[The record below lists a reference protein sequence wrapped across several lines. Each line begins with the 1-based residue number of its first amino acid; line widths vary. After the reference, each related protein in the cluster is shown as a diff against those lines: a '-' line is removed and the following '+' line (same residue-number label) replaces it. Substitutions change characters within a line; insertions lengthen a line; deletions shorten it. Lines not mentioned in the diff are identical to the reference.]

1 LPRRNQEEGV
11 AIELSNW
18 ISFRDED
25 LRRRY
30 SRARI
35 PMNTL
40 IESFLDEKLDLKA
53 DLQDLMRD
61 KDLFVNY
68 RLTLDQAKF
77 FFQKFIPS
85 VIQHTKKVDRKL
97 VTDHYDRG
105 NDFFEA
111 FLGPVMVY
119 TSAIFKGRE
128 DTVEA
133 AQLQKL
139 DYVAEKLQLKPN
151 ERLLDVGCGWGTL
164 VAHMAE
170 RYGVDATGVTIAKN
184 QADFGT
190 KRIADKKLS
199 SRARILAIDYR
210 DIPPGTYDKISV
222 LEMAEHVGIKH
233 FQKFLRQLNGL
244 LADQGLLYLQIAG
257 LRRNWGAEDFTW
269 GMFMSK
275 YIFPGADASL
285 PLSFVTNQ
293 LEKAGFEIHS
303 VENVGIHYSYTIDRW
318 YQNWIRNREKVVAA
332 YGERWF
338 RLWYVF
344 LGWSVLIAEQGRSTC
359 FQIIANKNLPSF
371 NRHRWIGERVAL
383 TEFAPRPQLVPP
395 IAANSVPVSQVDVMR
410 ADAPSADS

>member
-1 LPRRNQEEGV
+1 MRSKGV
-11 AIELSNW
+11 SIELSNW

-30 SRARI
+30 SSTRI

-40 IESFLDEKLDLKA
+40 VESYLDEKLDLEG
-53 DLQDLMRD
+53 DLQDLMRN
-61 KDLFVNY
+61 KQLFVNY

-85 VIQHTKKVDRKL
+85 VIQHTRKVDRKL
-97 VTDHYDRG
+97 VTYHYDRG
-105 NDFFEA
+105 DDFFEA

-128 DTVEA
+128 DTVET

-139 DYVAEKLQLKPN
+139 DYVAGKLQLKPN

-170 RYGVDATGVTIAKN
+170 RYGVDATGVTISKN
-184 QADFGT
+184 QAEFGT

-210 DIPPGTYDKISV
+210 DIPAGRYDKISV

-244 LADQGLLYLQIAG
+244 LADQGILFLQIAG
-257 LRRNWGAEDFTW
+257 LRRNWGPEDFTW

-285 PLSFVTNQ
+285 PLSYVTNQ

-318 YQNWIRNREKVVAA
+318 YQNWIRNREKIVSA

-359 FQIIANKNLPSF
+359 FQVVANKNLPSF
-371 NRHRWIGERVAL
+371 NRHRWIGEKVAL
-383 TEFAPRPQLVPP
+383 AEFAPRPQLFPP
-395 IAANSVPVSQVDVMR
+395 MAASSVPVSAVEAMR
-410 ADAPSADS
+410 AESPPTES